1 MCTPA
6 KSKDPSPL
14 FALLVTPIFH
24 YVLFL
29 AGFVDPFSIAGVFV
43 GPEFWETYD
52 GLCHLVGSICLIS
65 CVCSLWSIAAISL
78 NRYILICRQ
87 NIYAR
92 IFTLKKTVGI
102 ALVLWFG
109 AFLLDLPNFLGWG
122 DHVYDM
128 KTMACSYDRLANYSY
143 TVFFIAMFVVI
154 PLMTVL
160 VCNVKIYILVVRS
173 KLRIAAHKAG
183 RSMPTEGQSVNYI
196 ILDDPTVSGSVVN
209 QTMHSDLR
217 SQMTSPSQKMPNTL
231 QPPAQLTQVEVRSS
245 RTDATGSPPGGV
257 GTISSKKRPKMNMSQ
272 EVKLAKT
279 LFIIFI
285 VFCLCWTPYALLCLI
300 DKDDRVMRD
309 AYAMAILLAHTSS
322 TINSIMYAAT
332 NKTFRDGYKA
342 FLKKC
347 GCGCLFRADK
357 KASGGRRVILPPQ
370 QQVTRAGDGLS
381 VQQREASA

>member
-1 MCTPA
+1 M
-6 KSKDPSPL
+6 
-14 FALLVTPIFH
+14 FH
-24 YVLFL
+24 YHVLFL

-43 GPEFWETYD
+43 GPEFWEIYD
-52 GLCHLVGSICLIS
+52 GLCHLVGSVCLIS

-87 NIYAR
+87 NIYGR
-92 IFTLKKTVGI
+92 IFTFKKTVGI

-128 KTMACSYDRLANYSY
+128 KTMACSYDRLASYSY

-160 VCNVKIYILVVRS
+160 VCNIKIYILVVRS

-183 RSMPTEGQSVNYI
+183 GTVPTEGHSVNYI
-196 ILDDPTVSGSVVN
+196 ILDEPTVSGSVVN
-209 QTMHSDLR
+209 PTTQSDIR
-217 SQMTSPSQKMPNTL
+217 SQMTSPTQKKKPNTL
-231 QPPAQLTQVEVRSS
+231 QLPGQLTPVDVRSS
-245 RTDATGSPPGGV
+245 STAVTGV
-257 GTISSKKRPKMNMSQ
+257 GATSSPKKRPKMNMSQ
-272 EVKLAKT
+272 EIKLAKT

-300 DKDDRVMRD
+300 DKEDRVMRD
-309 AYAMAILLAHTSS
+309 AYSMSILLAHTSS

-347 GCGCLFRADK
+347 GCSCLFRDDK
-357 KASGGRRVILPPQ
+357 KESRDRQVGLPPH
-370 QQVTRAGDGLS
+370 QQVTRVGDGLS
-381 VQQREASA
+381 FKPREVSV